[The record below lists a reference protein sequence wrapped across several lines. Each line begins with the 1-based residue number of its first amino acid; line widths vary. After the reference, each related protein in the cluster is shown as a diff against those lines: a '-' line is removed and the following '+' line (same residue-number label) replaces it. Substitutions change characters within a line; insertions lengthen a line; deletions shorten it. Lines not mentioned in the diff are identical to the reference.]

1 MASNKADIVIGVDP
15 GSISAAYA
23 IVVRGPSRAAFV
35 ADMPVAA
42 KMVQA
47 TAWAQTLREH
57 LKPFGNVDA
66 VVELVNAMPKQGV
79 SSSFNFGKG
88 CGMIEGVL
96 AALEIRTHLVS
107 PIRWKR
113 ALNLSSDA
121 DASRDLASRL
131 YPDVAKFLTKKRDHN
146 KAEALLLAHWFLSTQ
161 VGQNDV

>member
-1 MASNKADIVIGVDP
+1 MAVNKQDVVIGVDP
-15 GSISAAYA
+15 GSVSAAYA
-23 IVVRGPSRAAFV
+23 IIVRGPSRAAFV

-47 TAWAQTLREH
+47 TAWAQTLKEH
-57 LKPFGNVDA
+57 LKPFGQVDA
-66 VVELVNAMPKQGV
+66 VIELVNAMPKQGV

-88 CGMIEGVL
+88 CGMVEGVL

-107 PIRWKR
+107 PLRWKK

-131 YPDVAKFLTKKRDHN
+131 YPSVAKFLDKKRDHN
-146 KAEALLLAHWFLSTQ
+146 KAEALLMAHWFIQTQ
-161 VGQNDV
+161 TSQNDE